1 LEHTLKEAK
10 QGAQRDRA
18 RYQKEVER
26 FKESMRQRQA
36 VAKKSGQAHIGVMM
50 IMMMMMMIMLM
61 IMLMMMIM
69 MMMVVAE
76 R

>member
-1 LEHTLKEAK
+1 MEHTLKEAK

-36 VAKKSGQAHIGVMM
+36 AVKKSGQAHIGMKLLCVMYK
-50 IMMMMMMIMLM
+50 
-61 IMLMMMIM
+61 
-69 MMMVVAE
+69 V
-76 R
+76 